1 MLTCTTCWE
10 LYRSSSGTILDGYSC
25 PKRDC
30 QGHVADI
37 DELLLP
43 AIVLL
48 NEKGY
53 MTKNC
58 CSGHF
63 HAGTSDSAYIQF
75 EETVEQEDLPVLP
88 KGFKFDTGNQNL
100 VCIRRELRAKDQF
113 DLHRKAVES
122 SIDVLEWAR
131 TIEPCSDCE

>member
-1 MLTCTTCWE
+1 M
-10 LYRSSSGTILDGYSC
+10 
-25 PKRDC
+25 
-30 QGHVADI
+30 GHVADI

-43 AIVLL
+43 AIILL

-53 MTKNC
+53 MTEFC

-63 HAGTSDSAYIQF
+63 HAGTSDSAYILF
-75 EETVEQEDLPVLP
+75 EESVKEGDLPVLP
-88 KGFKFDTGNQNL
+88 NGFKFDTGNQNN

-113 DLHRKAVES
+113 DLHRRAVEA

-131 TIEPCSDCE
+131 TISPCPDCE